1 MIQHALHEEQYLNAH
16 KFYKQIYDS
25 ESIKQ
30 DDSKWKDVSVYFT
43 YMLYKHIKGMFLGSW
58 ESYSFRGLVALW

>member
-30 DDSKWKDVSVYFT
+30 DDSKWKDVGFSFVCVYVVLQSVY
-43 YMLYKHIKGMFLGSW
+43 
-58 ESYSFRGLVALW
+58 

>member
-30 DDSKWKDVSVYFT
+30 DDSKWKDVSVSFT
-43 YMLYKHIKGMFLGSW
+43 YMLYKHIKGMFLGS
-58 ESYSFRGLVALW
+58 